1 MALLKTFNELYVKD
15 ITTGYDSGEF
25 SEFSFGTIK
34 NFLELDGFSTAIF
47 AEEETLYWTTLMDN
61 YSVFHLP
68 QTQFYI
74 YKGGNGYEDQEY
86 ANCFGLD
93 PWFINPVVLYYT
105 QSNNWHPKDTA
116 WRNKKLRSHA
126 LLDLIATSSVS
137 EEVANRLMREPNLN
151 NSLGL
156 KLLKSHLI
164 TPKFKASHENYYD
177 CYDLI
182 EDFKS
187 LFPKF
192 TFSEEMIFSFESQT
206 RRNEDAWTPI
216 LTQCLDGSVEAM
228 HGVLFSNLLDL
239 PFSQSGGSNVFEQFM
254 TKYESQLT
262 QLSKMNLK
270 QIYKLINTP
279 TSQIF
284 DLKVNIDFTA
294 LRACIEDILK
304 TVCASI
310 SSMIELVKES
320 IICLVICLIIG
331 FCICFSAFKGTSVA
345 IGICLAI
352 LALYLRRDI
361 ADNVRS
367 VLVNQTETI
376 PESQSCD
383 ISSFACLFKIF
394 SLVCF
399 KAPSLTKL
407 DKAMKTIANLPRF
420 ISGIE
425 TISNLIIN
433 AFQYAEK
440 YFYKYVLKTEVPIS
454 EISPLATFM
463 RNVIDLYD
471 KYNRGLLI
479 YDDINYNVVMSY
491 YKDGNSLLASPMFKN
506 ESHNV
511 VRTLN
516 LLQTIMTEF
525 RNRGFTHSSV
535 RNPPVIIYM
544 SGETGMGKSTISYP
558 LAVDVLKKISSDV
571 KDLKQ
576 NWKKCIYTRNVEQEF
591 WDGYTGQLVCVYD
604 DFSQRKDTASNPNSE
619 LFEIIRCANNFPFP
633 LHMANLVD
641 KQNTFFS
648 SKVLLCTSNIAP
660 KNLKP
665 ESLNYSDALLRRF
678 DLNIE
683 IKLKEGITTEELQK
697 KKTFDPTVYLFDL
710 FDIKQNFIRTLT
722 YDDLVDQVVSIYN
735 TRAGFVDS
743 IAKYIESR
751 FEEEEPQSQCISCSL
766 KSVPFIKNFF
776 ITRDVFYDA
785 VEADEETI
793 ERHNRLLEERRKNES
808 LYNIVVENFKYESQ
822 LWKEKWQH
830 IVANYPF
837 IRYVKIAALVTGLLA
852 AGLGISSLFMAK
864 KEHKNRVTF
873 IESDHIGVESG
884 EKVATRQQLRAES
897 NEKVQVRPNVKTE
910 SIESRPETILV
921 DGQPID
927 QIPESQG
934 VYDINASEILGKVL
948 KKNLYGMYL
957 GNMRLGH
964 GIFIKGNVIMYP
976 THFKPVI
983 EKEIKEDSATVLS
996 FKSPFVNR
1004 PVWTMFAKDFILE
1017 SKSFTNNSF
1026 TTDISM
1032 CSIKEAWTHSDLT
1045 SSFVSKDE
1053 VSSIIGSP
1061 AMMPLV
1067 MCDSVHDNP
1076 FAIIKFTDAQS
1087 ALRIKENLTIR
1098 DPTDT
1103 IIKLRSGWEYQ
1114 LDTTKGDCGAP
1125 LILRNPRVKGKIC
1138 GMHIA
1143 GLTDGRGYSSPIT
1156 QEFITKALSQFDPED
1171 LTTIIYRTEIE
1182 SQCGVDMSWFD
1193 GKPFSLDDKLPIP
1206 GEFARLGK
1214 ARAIPSPSKSQITP
1228 SVIHNKLTEPKTKT
1242 SLLFATKINGEVW
1255 NPMHY
1260 RMLKYGRKNS
1270 PIDHDLIDSSYV
1282 ALKQDL
1288 TSLVRKKLFNLNEY
1302 KSCYDFET
1310 AMKGIDGE
1318 ETINSIK
1325 RKSSPGFPWVF
1336 KTKGVGKRDFFGE
1349 DGDFDFSSPLCQ
1361 ELRQEVDLIIDDAKK
1376 GIRHTHVFTDL
1387 LKDERKPAH
1396 KFMNTR
1402 AFSGCPLEYL
1412 AVCKMYFQ
1420 GAVSILTKLKN
1431 ESHISVGTNVYSRDW
1446 DFMVRYLRRYS
1457 DNCVAGDFEGFDSS
1471 QMVYILRRAGKILND
1486 ISKLLPDYDP
1496 EHDRIRDV
1504 LLQSL
1509 WHSVHLNGSDVVMWG
1524 HALPSG
1530 HYLTAIINS
1539 IYVSLLFSSAFVLAN
1554 EEENRKNGVYVGR
1567 RILACRFFQDCGLVA
1582 YGDDHIC
1589 SVPDKYLSF
1598 FNQYTLESLF
1608 AKLGIGYTSEDKEEF
1623 SASFRH
1629 FTEVSY
1635 LKRKIVLDESRQRY
1649 VAPLTLD
1656 TVLETP
1662 MWIHRSDDPVE
1673 AMKCNMEFSLR
1684 ELSLHSEEVWNE
1696 WAPKMHELLLE
1707 HGCTTIFLDY
1717 QDTRTF
1723 VLDPE
1728 LNA

>member
-1 MALLKTFNELYVKD
+1 MALLKKFNEFYIEEL
-15 ITTGYDSGEF
+15 TGYDTCEF
-25 SEFSFGTIK
+25 TEYTLGIMK
-34 NFLELDGFSTAIF
+34 NFLELDNFITTIF
-47 AEEETLYWTTLMDN
+47 VEDENVLYWTKSMEN
-61 YSVFHLP
+61 YSIFHLP

-74 YKGGNGYEDQEY
+74 YKGGSDFEDQEW

-93 PWFINPVVLYYT
+93 PWFMNPVVLYYT
-105 QSNNWHPKDTA
+105 QSNNWHPKDRA
-116 WRNKKLRSHA
+116 MGREKLRSHA
-126 LLDLIATSSVS
+126 LLDLIATSTVS

-156 KLLKSHLI
+156 KLLKSHLL
-164 TPKFKASHENYYD
+164 TPKFKASHESNYD

-182 EDFKS
+182 EDFKV

-192 TFSEEMIFSFESQT
+192 TFSEDMIFSFESQT
-206 RRNEDAWTPI
+206 QRNEDAWSPI
-216 LTQCLDGSVEAM
+216 LTQCLDGSVDAM
-228 HGVLFSNLLDL
+228 QGVLFSNLLNL
-239 PFSQSGGSNVFEQFM
+239 PFSQSGQANVFEQFM
-254 TKYESQLT
+254 ARYESQLT
-262 QLSKMNLK
+262 KLSKMNLNK
-270 QIYKLINTP
+270 IYDLINTP
-279 TSQIF
+279 HSQLF
-284 DLKVNIDFTA
+284 DLKINIDFSS
-294 LRACIEDILK
+294 LRSCIEDILK
-304 TVCASI
+304 TVCASV
-310 SSMIELVKES
+310 SSVIELVKES
-320 IICLVICLIIG
+320 IICLVICLVIG

-352 LALYLRRDI
+352 LALYLRKDI
-361 ADNVRS
+361 ASNVRS
-367 VLVNQTETI
+367 VIESQTETI
-376 PESQSCD
+376 PESQSCG

-394 SLVCF
+394 SLVVF
-399 KAPSLTKL
+399 KAPSLSKL
-407 DKAMKTIANLPRF
+407 DKVMKTISNLPRF
-420 ISGIE
+420 ISGVE
-425 TISNLIIN
+425 TVSNLIIT

-440 YFYKYVLKTEVPIS
+440 YFYKYVLKTEVPIT

-463 RNVIDLYD
+463 KNVIELYD
-471 KYNRGLLI
+471 RYNKGVLI
-479 YDDINYNVVMSY
+479 YDDINYNVVMSH
-491 YKDGNSLLASPMFKN
+491 YKEGNSLLASPMFKN
-506 ESHNV
+506 ETHNV

-516 LLQTIMTEF
+516 LLQTIITEF

-535 RNPPVIIYM
+535 RNPPVVIYM
-544 SGETGMGKSTISYP
+544 SGDTGLGKSTISYP
-558 LAVDVLKKISSDV
+558 LAVDILKRISTDV

-576 NWKKCIYTRNVEQEF
+576 NWRKCIYTRNCEQEF

-604 DFSQRKDTASNPNSE
+604 DYSQRKDTAGNPNPE
-619 LFEIIRCANNFPFP
+619 LFEIVRCANNFPYP
-633 LHMANLVD
+633 LHMANLND

-648 SKVLLCTSNIAP
+648 SKVLLCTSNITP
-660 KNLKP
+660 NNLKP

-683 IKLKEGITTEELQK
+683 IKLKSDVTPQMLHR
-697 KKTFDPTVYLFDL
+697 KTQFDPTVYLFDL
-710 FDIKQNFIRTLT
+710 YDIKQNFIRTLT
-722 YDDLVDQVVSIYN
+722 YDELVDEVVSIYN

-743 IAKYIESR
+743 IAQYIESR
-751 FEEEEPQSQCISCSL
+751 FEVPESQCLSDVLQKIPL
-766 KSVPFIKNFF
+766 VGNIFTP
-776 ITRDVFYDA
+776 RDVFYEA

-808 LYNIVVENFKYESQ
+808 LYNTVKENLKYESQ
-822 LWKEKWQH
+822 KWKEQWQH

-837 IRYVKIAALVTGLLA
+837 IRYIKVAALITGLLA
-852 AGLGISSLFMAK
+852 AGLGISSLFLAK

-873 IESDHIGVESG
+873 IESDCIEVESG

-897 NEKVQVRPNVKTE
+897 AEKVQVRPKVKTE
-910 SIESRPETILV
+910 SQDSRPETILV

-927 QIPESQG
+927 QVPESQG
-934 VYDINASEILGKVL
+934 VYDVNASEILGKVL

-957 GNMRLGH
+957 GKTRLGH

-983 EKEIKEDSATVLS
+983 EKQIKEDSTSVLS

-1032 CSIKEAWTHSDLT
+1032 CSIKEAWTHCDLT

-1087 ALRIKENLTIR
+1087 ALRLKEDLSIR

-1103 IIKLRSGWEYQ
+1103 VIKLRSGWEYQ
-1114 LDTTKGDCGAP
+1114 LDTVKGDCGAP

-1143 GLTDGRGYSSPIT
+1143 GLSDGRGYSSPIT
-1156 QEFITKALSQFDPED
+1156 QEFINKALKQFDPED
-1171 LTTIIYRTEIE
+1171 LTTIVYRTEIE
-1182 SQCGVDMSWFD
+1182 SQCGVDMSWFN
-1193 GKPFSLDDKLPIP
+1193 GKPFVLDDNLSIP

-1214 ARAIPSPSKSQITP
+1214 ARAIPSPSKSQIVP
-1228 SVIHNKLTEPKTKT
+1228 SVVHNKITEAKTKT
-1242 SLLFATKINGEVW
+1242 SLLFPAKIDGELW

-1260 RMLKYGRKNS
+1260 RMMKYGRKNS
-1270 PIDHDLIDSSYV
+1270 PIDHDLINSSYL

-1288 TSLVRKKLFNLNEY
+1288 TSLIRKKLPNLNEY

-1361 ELRQEVDLIIDDAKK
+1361 ELKQEVDLIIDDAKK

-1396 KFMNTR
+1396 KFKNTR

-1457 DNCVAGDFEGFDSS
+1457 DNAVAGDFEGFDSS

-1496 EHDRIRDV
+1496 EHDKIRDV

-1554 EEENRKNGVYVGR
+1554 EEENRKNGMYLGR
-1567 RILACRFFQDCGLVA
+1567 KILACKFFQDCGLVA

-1608 AKLGIGYTSEDKEEF
+1608 AKLGIGYTSEDKEDF
-1623 SASFRH
+1623 SAPYRH

-1684 ELSLHSEEVWNE
+1684 ELSLHDEETWNR
-1696 WAPKMHELLLE
+1696 WAPKMHELLQD

-1717 QDTRTF
+1717 QDTRAF